1 MCSGVLFDKDFD
13 ELQISDKM
21 FDLFGCSR
29 PEEVEAT
36 ATLRACVIANQVNPG
51 AGYSIS
57 TKCNTGEMSP
67 LCGAC
72 DEQVRGKGD
81 HGEEE
86 GRRSKFS
93 LVSLFKSTA
102 QED

>member
-1 MCSGVLFDKDFD
+1 MSYILIVGGYHINQCPRMSL
-13 ELQISDKM
+13 S
-21 FDLFGCSR
+21 DLFVCSR